1 MDQRLAKSL
10 MPQQGETPGEI
21 VEIVRLGHAGDGVTA
36 AGLFVPGTVPGD
48 VARIRR
54 DGERGHLLELIARGP
69 DRSEPPCAH
78 FGRCGGCA
86 LQHVAQPAYLAW
98 KHDLVV
104 TALKQRGFAH
114 VPVEDIHAV
123 KPGTRRRASFKAQAA
138 GGRVSVGFYEAGSRV
153 LVDLSACPILVP
165 ELARL
170 IPRLRTHLAK
180 LLRTNETA
188 ELLTTATD
196 SGIDLMLSLKRK
208 RDVDVLMGLSAMAS
222 ALGVARLTW
231 NDEDVAIAEAPTLRV
246 GRFTVMLPPGAFL
259 QPTKEGER
267 TLQQLVI
274 AASAGMGAVA
284 DLFSGCGTLSLALA
298 ESHTVHAIDSVA
310 SHVDA
315 LTGAAKQGRAKV
327 TGEARDLFRRPLLA
341 SELAR
346 FDAVVLDPPR
356 PGAAAQAK
364 ALAQS
369 RVPKVLY
376 VSCSAASFARD
387 ARLLADGG
395 YRLNRVVP
403 IDQFLWSPHVELFA
417 EFSR

>member
-1 MDQRLAKSL
+1 
-10 MPQQGETPGEI
+10 MPQQGEAPGEI

-36 AGLFVPGTVPGD
+36 DGAFVPGTVPGD
-48 VARIRR
+48 VARVRR
-54 DGERGHLLELIARGP
+54 EGERGHLLELITPGP
-69 DRSEPPCAH
+69 DRTAPPCVH

-98 KHDLVV
+98 KRDLVV
-104 TALKQRGFAH
+104 TALKQRGFVD
-114 VPVEDIHAV
+114 VPVDDIHAV
-123 KPGTRRRASFKAQAA
+123 APGTRRRASFKAQAA
-138 GGRVSVGFYEAGSRV
+138 GGHVSVGFYEAGSRV
-153 LVDLSACPILVP
+153 LVDLSECPILVP

-170 IPRLRTHLAK
+170 IPRLRGHLAK
-180 LLRTNETA
+180 LLRANETA
-188 ELLTTATD
+188 ELLATATD
-196 SGIDLMLSLKRK
+196 SGIDLTLSLKRK
-208 RDVDVLMGLSAMAS
+208 RDVDVLMALSGMAS
-222 ALGVARLTW
+222 ALGLARLTW
-231 NDEDVAIAEAPTLRV
+231 NGEDVAIAEAPTLRV

-267 TLQQLVI
+267 ALQHLVV
-274 AASAGMGAVA
+274 AASAGARSVA
-284 DLFSGCGTLSLALA
+284 DLFSGCGTLALALT
-298 ESHTVHAIDSVA
+298 EGRTVHAVDGVA

-315 LTGAAKQGRAKV
+315 LTAAAKQGRAKV
-327 TGEARDLFRRPLLA
+327 TGETRDLFRRPLLA

-376 VSCSAASFARD
+376 VSCSASSFARD
-387 ARLLADGG
+387 ARLLVDGG
-395 YRLNRVVP
+395 YRLDRVVP

-417 EFSR
+417 QFSR